1 MKLKNMTLE
10 ELKKECE
17 AIRSELIEVVSSS
30 GGHLGSNLG
39 IVEISASLHYI
50 LDSPQDVI
58 LFDVGHQ
65 SYVHKILTGR
75 RDRMHTLRSFGGIS
89 PFLDTTE
96 SEHDLYTTGHAGN
109 IISAAAGIAI
119 ANPERR
125 VVAIIGDASLSNGE
139 ALEAIN
145 SLNGKVGNLF
155 IIINDNEMSIGEN
168 VGGLFK
174 YLNGILHNR
183 SYNSLKKGTKKVLEH
198 GAIGTKLSEFAGRLE
213 NSVKYFL
220 APGNLFVELGYEYV
234 GPIDGH
240 DLEGLVRL
248 FKELFSNP
256 QEKTTMVHIKT
267 VKGKGYAPAELEKE
281 KFHGVSPFDVENG
294 TPLSGKVM
302 SFSEVFGETMVSLGT
317 KNENVYA
324 ISAAMVKGVGLS
336 KFFETFPSRS
346 FDVGIAEMHAVTF
359 AGGLAVGGKKPVVAI
374 YSTFMQRAY
383 DQLIHDIS
391 IQKLP
396 VTIVMDRAGIVGEDG
411 KTHQGVFDISFF
423 RTVPNFKIFAP
434 TCANEIP
441 LIINHAINES
451 NEPIAIRISKSN
463 AYTIEEITTFVPGKW
478 NVLREGEDTL
488 ILATGV
494 SVKEVLNVEER
505 LSERGVKPTI
515 VAVSSIKPLDEKF
528 LLSEILKYKRVITI
542 EENVKSGGF
551 GSLILEFLNENRVS
565 KHLDMIAIEDCFVPH
580 GTRARLLEEY
590 GFSGNSLVERICKE

>member
-10 ELKKECE
+10 ELKKESE
-17 AIRSELIEVVSSS
+17 VIRSELIDAVSSC

-39 IVEISASLHYI
+39 IVELTMALHYV
-50 LDSPQDVI
+50 LESPKDVI

-75 RDRMHTLRSFGGIS
+75 RHKMNTLRTFGGLS
-89 PFLDTTE
+89 PFLDTSE

-109 IISAAAGIAI
+109 IISAASGIAI
-119 ANPERR
+119 ANPERK

-145 SLNGKVGNLF
+145 SLNGKVPNLF

-174 YLNGILHNR
+174 YLNGILHNK
-183 SYNSLKKGTKKVLEH
+183 SYNSLKRNTKKILEH
-198 GAIGTKLSEFAGRLE
+198 GAIGSKLSSLAGRFE

-220 APGNLFVELGYEYV
+220 SPGNLFVELGYEYI
-234 GPIDGH
+234 GPVEGH
-240 DLEGLVRL
+240 DLETLLKL
-248 FKELFSNP
+248 FKELFSNIQP
-256 QEKTTMVHIKT
+256 QTTMIHIKT
-267 VKGKGYAPAELEKE
+267 TKGKGYAPAELEKE
-281 KFHGVSPFDVENG
+281 KYHGVSPFDVENG
-294 TPLSGKVM
+294 QPLASKTM
-302 SFSEVFGETMVSLGT
+302 SFSEVFGETMFNIGV
-317 KNENVYA
+317 KNDKVVA

-336 KFFETFPSRS
+336 KFFEKFPTRS

-359 AGGLAVGGKKPVVAI
+359 AGGLAVGGKKPVVSI

-411 KTHQGVFDISFF
+411 KTHQGLFDISFF

-441 LIINHAINES
+441 LIMNYALNIA

-463 AYTIEEITTFVPGKW
+463 AYTIEEITDFFPGKW
-478 NVLREGEDTL
+478 NVLNHGDKVL

-494 SVKEVLNVEER
+494 SVKEVLDVKEQ
-505 LSERGVKPTI
+505 LSSRDINPTI
-515 VAVSSIKPLDEKF
+515 VAVSSIKPLDEAF
-528 LLSEILKYKRVITI
+528 ILSELSKYERVITI
-542 EENVKSGGF
+542 EENIKTGGF
-551 GSLILEFLNENRVS
+551 GSSILEFLNEQKIS
-565 KHLDMIAIEDCFVPH
+565 KHIEMIAVNDCFIPH
-580 GTRARLLEEY
+580 GSRSRLLKEY
-590 GFSGNSLVERICKE
+590 GFSGSRLIESICKE